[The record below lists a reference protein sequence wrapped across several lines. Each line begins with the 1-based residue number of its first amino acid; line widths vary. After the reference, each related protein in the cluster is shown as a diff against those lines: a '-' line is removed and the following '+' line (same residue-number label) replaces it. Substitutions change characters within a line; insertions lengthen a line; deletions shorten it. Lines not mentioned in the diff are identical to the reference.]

1 MQADWSIK
9 PSILLVDDVP
19 ANLRTLTDLLS
30 AHYRLRFA
38 TSGLQALQLLKAD
51 PLPDLI
57 LLDVMMPDMDGYAV
71 CREIKRWVTTQHIP
85 VIFLTAL
92 DEDNDEM
99 LGLEVGADDFVTK
112 PFKPEIVLARI
123 RNLLRRHA
131 RAKPLSLESDAPKT
145 NSLVKKGQ
153 TWHISFQG
161 NPTFYLPDR
170 QGLAYLQ
177 FLLMNPGEEFTVE
190 EIVFLLVPKERE
202 RILNLA
208 SERLGTQQTKLL
220 DVCAENACTMLGLSN
235 QSKTNSMIGVSPEQL
250 FARLRQDRV
259 FENDPVIDTVNRER
273 FRKSVS
279 IAVRR
284 TLEDIA
290 KFDPS
295 LANHLQAPTLRMG
308 FKLTYAPNPPLSWM
322 T

>member
-9 PSILLVDDVP
+9 TSILLVDDVP

-92 DEDNDEM
+92 DEDNDEV
-99 LGLEVGADDFVTK
+99 LGLEVGADDFITK

-131 RAKPLSLESDAPKT
+131 HAKPLEPRVRCPQDQLIDQ
-145 NSLVKKGQ
+145 KG
-153 TWHISFQG
+153 T
-161 NPTFYLPDR
+161 D
-170 QGLAYLQ
+170 LAYFFSRQPHVLSSGPTR
-177 FLLMNPGEEFTVE
+177 FGLPSISVDASGRGIHRRGNRLFTCSQ
-190 EIVFLLVPKERE
+190 RARAHTQS
-202 RILNLA
+202 RIRKTRHSTNKTSGCLRRKCMHDAGIEQSEQNQQHDRCLTGTALCKAA
-208 SERLGTQQTKLL
+208 SG
-220 DVCAENACTMLGLSN
+220 
-235 QSKTNSMIGVSPEQL
+235 P
-250 FARLRQDRV
+250 RV
-259 FENDPVIDTVNRER
+259 
-273 FRKSVS
+273 
-279 IAVRR
+279 
-284 TLEDIA
+284 
-290 KFDPS
+290 
-295 LANHLQAPTLRMG
+295 
-308 FKLTYAPNPPLSWM
+308 
-322 T
+322 